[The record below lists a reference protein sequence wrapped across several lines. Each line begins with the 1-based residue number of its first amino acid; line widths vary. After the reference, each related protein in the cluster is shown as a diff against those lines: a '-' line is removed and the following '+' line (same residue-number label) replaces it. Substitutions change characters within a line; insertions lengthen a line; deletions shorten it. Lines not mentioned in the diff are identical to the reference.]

1 MGGRDILV
9 VDGSRGVDQV
19 YTTGMQLPGNYA
31 VDNERVLPSRI
42 YVAPGG
48 DNRLVERGCIRV
60 LRSPK
65 SIRVSPAL
73 MPHSAPHRL
82 QRGEIVGHPLSIFDA
97 PDDAAPA
104 RVRNELE
111 VAGAK
116 GRCEDER
123 WQTRQGG
130 CRFWASSVI
139 AALHNEV
146 RATTRVRESDARHER
161 A

>member
-9 VDGSRGVDQV
+9 VDESAGA
-19 YTTGMQLPGNYA
+19 Y
-31 VDNERVLPSRI
+31 
-42 YVAPGG
+42 G
-48 DNRLVERGCIRV
+48 DF
-60 LRSPK
+60 LRFV
-65 SIRVSPAL
+65 RVSPAS
-73 MPHSAPHRL
+73 MPYSAPHRL

-97 PDDAAPA
+97 PDNAAPA

-130 CRFWASSVI
+130 CRFWASGVI
-139 AALHNEV
+139 AALHNE
-146 RATTRVRESDARHER
+146 R
-161 A
+161 